1 MAINILAVI
10 LAVSHQNSQI
20 NRSSHKLKLHQAIT
34 LIVDS
39 DNNSLGITEPPRQTL
54 TATNSSVTSS
64 GSENEHTDNYEAL
77 NSNSIAK
84 RLSLMLRISH
94 CLKKAS
100 NINKEPK
107 RDMIICLK
115 TDKQDSSKQVKI
127 LSRAGKVGKS
137 KSGKY
142 KSHWNV
148 SDDQG
153 YTKMIDFENDV
164 AQWEEIMSD
173 YDDETT
179 QLPSRSIDHC
189 D

>member
-1 MAINILAVI
+1 
-10 LAVSHQNSQI
+10 
-20 NRSSHKLKLHQAIT
+20 
-34 LIVDS
+34 
-39 DNNSLGITEPPRQTL
+39 
-54 TATNSSVTSS
+54 
-64 GSENEHTDNYEAL
+64 
-77 NSNSIAK
+77 
-84 RLSLMLRISH
+84 
-94 CLKKAS
+94 
-100 NINKEPK
+100 
-107 RDMIICLK
+107 MIICLK

-127 LSRAGKVGKS
+127 LSRAGKLGNS

>member
-1 MAINILAVI
+1 
-10 LAVSHQNSQI
+10 
-20 NRSSHKLKLHQAIT
+20 
-34 LIVDS
+34 
-39 DNNSLGITEPPRQTL
+39 
-54 TATNSSVTSS
+54 
-64 GSENEHTDNYEAL
+64 
-77 NSNSIAK
+77 
-84 RLSLMLRISH
+84 MLRISH

-107 RDMIICLK
+107 RDTIICLK
-115 TDKQDSSKQVKI
+115 TDKQDSSKQVKK
-127 LSRAGKVGKS
+127 LSRAGKVSKS

-153 YTKMIDFENDV
+153 YTKMIDFENNV

-179 QLPSRSIDHC
+179 QLPSQSIDHC